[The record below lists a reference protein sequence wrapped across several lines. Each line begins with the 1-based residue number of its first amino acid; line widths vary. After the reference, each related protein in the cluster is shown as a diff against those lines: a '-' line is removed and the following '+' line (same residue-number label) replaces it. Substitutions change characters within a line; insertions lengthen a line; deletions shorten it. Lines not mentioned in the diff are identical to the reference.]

1 MTALEIANRALLK
14 LKDTAIGSFTDSGA
28 KPKNLRENFKVI
40 ADHVLLERD
49 WSFAHIRASLT
60 EDETTTNLTDYEYM
74 YDLPSDMLMP
84 RELSSGEQYIIE
96 GQKLYTNDDD
106 PVLHYTQ
113 SVVEMVDSG
122 GTDIPS
128 LTTTVPSY
136 AEEAIAL
143 AIAADLALKITGDI
157 NTVQLISAEA
167 AATLTRA
174 KQHDAM
180 LSPGNDETPDL
191 WSEV

>member
-1 MTALEIANRALLK
+1 MTTLEIANRALLK
-14 LKDTAIGSFTDSGA
+14 LKDTAISSFTDSGV
-28 KPKNLRENFKVI
+28 KPKNLRENFKII

-49 WSFAHIRASLT
+49 WSFAHVRESLT
-60 EDETTTNLTDYEYM
+60 EDEVSDNLTDYAHM

-84 RELSSGEQYIIE
+84 LKLSSGEQFIIE

-113 SVVEMVDSG
+113 SVVEMVDSD

-128 LTTTVPSY
+128 LSTTIPTY

-157 NTVQLISAEA
+157 NTVQIISGEA
-167 AATLTRA
+167 AATLKRA

-180 LSPGNDETPDL
+180 LSPGNDETPAL
-191 WSEV
+191 WSEA